1 MYVRTAL
8 DEMATQGDM
17 LEVVAKSIC
26 GIHSETWMPRN
37 CLAKIEFNP

>member
-17 LEVVAKSIC
+17 LKVEEYLW
-26 GIHSETWMPRN
+26 HSFGN
-37 CLAKIEFNP
+37 LDAQKLLS